1 MSVPRVRSIV
11 CGFLSL
17 CCVFFAVSATA
28 REFTDA
34 GGRIKVNGEVVA
46 FDGKTVRLASD
57 LGESNLPLERFSAAD
72 IAYIKETFPNGKS
85 PELLKAKPTWK
96 KETPAA
102 GAGNAAAAKGPSK
115 VELVGVAVTKATEAI
130 PAEVSPLPAGT
141 HLYLLVSNP
150 ALNLTG
156 IDVEKSK
163 IVSCTDNK
171 NTDLTDGQGG
181 SGTIEFQPLLDGK
194 SGLVHL
200 HQPKCPASKSVRL
213 ALKGELHLTIGAAG
227 DGAQTVRVP
236 LNLDVNLGL

>member
-1 MSVPRVRSIV
+1 MSVPGVRSIV
-11 CGFLSL
+11 GSLLSL
-17 CCVFFAVSATA
+17 TFAFSAVAATA

-34 GGRIKVNGEVVA
+34 GGRIRVNGEVVA

-72 IAYIKETFPNGKS
+72 IAYIKATYPNGKS

-102 GAGNAAAAKGPSK
+102 GAGNAAVAKGPSK
-115 VELVGVAVTKATEAI
+115 VELVGVAVTKAMEAL

-150 ALNLTG
+150 ATNLTG
-156 IDVEKSK
+156 IDAEKSK
-163 IVSCTDNK
+163 IASCTDNK
-171 NTDLTDGQGG
+171 NTDLTDGQG

-200 HQPKCPASKSVRL
+200 HQPKCPAAKSVRL
-213 ALKGELHLTIGAAG
+213 ALKGELHLTTGTAG
-227 DGAQTVRVP
+227 DGSQTIRVP